1 MNRQQQGFTLIELM
15 IVVAIIG
22 ILAAIA
28 IPSYQDYTGRAQLSD
43 AIIIASGPKA
53 AIAEAATTEGTLTG
67 LSGGAKGIPADVAS
81 GAGKYA
87 DSIAVV
93 NGVITVTMKSTGV
106 SACAQSKKAVLTPV
120 LSTTAG
126 VPVKWD
132 CASDATCKPSTCN
145 GTIGGGGGT

>member
-53 AIAEAATTEGTLTG
+53 AVSEAAITKGALTG
-67 LSGGAKGIPADVAS
+67 LTGGSNGIPNDVTT

-87 DSIAVV
+87 NSIAVA
-93 NGVITVTMKSTGV
+93 NGIITVTMKSTGV
-106 SACAQSKKAVLTPV
+106 STCASGKAVKLTPT
-120 LSTTAG
+120 LDSSGTSG
-126 VPVKWD
+126 VPIKWD
-132 CASDATCKPSTCN
+132 CATNAACKPSTCD
-145 GTIGGGGGT
+145 GTY